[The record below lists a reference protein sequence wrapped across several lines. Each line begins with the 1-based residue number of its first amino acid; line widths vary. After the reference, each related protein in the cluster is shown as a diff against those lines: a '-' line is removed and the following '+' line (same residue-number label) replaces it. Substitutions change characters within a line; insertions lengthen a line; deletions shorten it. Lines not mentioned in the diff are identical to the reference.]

1 MDLTTRAVLRA
12 IFSMQPTTRRALVEQ
27 TNLGSNR
34 IGAAIPQLVAQ
45 RLVREESLAGG
56 MPGRPVGSLSLDPG
70 AGTVIGLDIGGQ
82 ESRAALCDF
91 GGEVLHSLTRQTD
104 AVPDRTVILEGISH
118 LVEDVCAE
126 GGVPLPEVSALGVG
140 VRGIVDVQSGV
151 VLGWPNTPTWAAAWT
166 GVNLPAELGERLAK
180 DLIITEDSVRA
191 MAVNAYRRGPAREC
205 SSVLYLFLGS
215 GVGSALLI
223 DGKPYYGGTGLA
235 GELGHVTI
243 DENGPWCSCGNRGC
257 LEVLTSTEAVL
268 QQVRTRLAESYV
280 LSVLRE
286 PYQMGQVTLGA
297 LISAA
302 RSGDKIAYQVLD
314 ETGTHVGKVVA
325 IALNLLGPEL
335 VVLGGPLIQD
345 DGIVLEAVRRQVRLR
360 ALQHIAI
367 RTRIVADDQGEL
379 AGARGAASLAID
391 ALFRSDHHLE
401 QVWSRSVS
409 RALDQRGHTSKVTV
423 AHQPSAVSTTLR
435 S

>member
-1 MDLTTRAVLRA
+1 MRARERQVGMDVTTRAVLRA
-12 IFSMQPTTRRALVEQ
+12 IFSMQPTTRRALVEK
-27 TNLGSNR
+27 TNLGSHR
-34 IGAAIPQLVAQ
+34 IGAAIAQLVAQ
-45 RLVREESLAGG
+45 GLVREDSHAGG
-56 MPGRPVGSLSLDPG
+56 LPGRPVGSLSLDPG
-70 AGTVIGLDIGGQ
+70 AGTVVGLDIGGQ
-82 ESRAALCDF
+82 ESSAVLCDF
-91 GGEVLHSLTRQTD
+91 GGEVLRALIRKTD
-104 AVPDRTVILEGISH
+104 ASPDRKVILEGISR

-126 GGVPLPEVSALGVG
+126 GGVPLREVSALGVG
-140 VRGIVDVQSGV
+140 VRGIVDAQSGV
-151 VLGWPNTPTWAAAWT
+151 VLGWPNTPAWAAAWP
-166 GVNLPAELGERLAK
+166 VHLPVELGDRLAK
-180 DLIITEDSVRA
+180 DLIVTEDSVRT
-191 MAVNAYRRGPAREC
+191 MAVNAYRRGPARDC
-205 SSVLYLFLGS
+205 GSVLYLFLGS

-223 DGKPYYGGTGLA
+223 DGKPYHGGTGLA

-268 QQVRTRLAESYV
+268 QQARSRLAESYV

-286 PYQMGQVTLGA
+286 PYQKGQVTLAA

-302 RSGDKIAYQVLD
+302 RSGDKIAFQILD
-314 ETGTHVGKVVA
+314 ATGTHVGKVVA

-379 AGARGAASLAID
+379 AGARGAAALAID
-391 ALFRSDHHLE
+391 AIFTSNPHLE
-401 QVWSRSVS
+401 RLWSRSVPLAS
-409 RALDQRGHTSKVTV
+409 R
-423 AHQPSAVSTTLR
+423 R
-435 S
+435 SP